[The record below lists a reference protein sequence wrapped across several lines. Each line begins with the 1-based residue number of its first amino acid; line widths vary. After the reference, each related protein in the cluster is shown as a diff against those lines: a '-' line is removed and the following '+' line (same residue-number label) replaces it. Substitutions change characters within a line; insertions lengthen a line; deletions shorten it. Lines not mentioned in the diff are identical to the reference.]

1 MKIHQGDIYW
11 LTLQTGPNQNT
22 IPHPYVV
29 FEIELDE
36 LKVIRIT
43 TNMKKISWPSSILL
57 EKGEANL
64 EKKSIIDTSQQL
76 FISKNQLGKFIG
88 SLENQRIIELS
99 SKIELIENLTS
110 NSI

>member
-1 MKIHQGDIYW
+1 MKINQGDIYW
-11 LTLQTGPNQNT
+11 LILQDGPNQNT

-29 FEIELDE
+29 FEIDPNGLI
-36 LKVIRIT
+36 LFRIT

-64 EKKSIIDTSQQL
+64 EKKSIIDVSQQL
-76 FISKNQLGKFIG
+76 FISKNQLGEFIG
-88 SLENQRIIELS
+88 RLENQRITEIT

-110 NSI
+110 NSL